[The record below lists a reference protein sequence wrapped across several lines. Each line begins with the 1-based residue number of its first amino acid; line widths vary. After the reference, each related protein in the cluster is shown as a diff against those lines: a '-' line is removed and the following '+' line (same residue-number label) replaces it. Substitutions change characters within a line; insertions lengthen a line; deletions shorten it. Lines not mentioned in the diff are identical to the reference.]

1 MFLVEIGHT
10 AGRAL
15 LHRCYTLASALQ
27 LFHGDELPIQPG
39 VQRLDAL
46 AKAKI
51 AQALHRADQC
61 RRDRQSGSRAEPG
74 LARGC

>member
-10 AGRAL
+10 ASRAC
-15 LHRCYTLASALQ
+15 LHRCYTLASRLQ
-27 LFHGDELPIQPG
+27 QLHWGQVANQPG

-51 AQALHRADQC
+51 AQALTWQMNA
-61 RRDRQSGSRAEPG
+61 A
-74 LARGC
+74 